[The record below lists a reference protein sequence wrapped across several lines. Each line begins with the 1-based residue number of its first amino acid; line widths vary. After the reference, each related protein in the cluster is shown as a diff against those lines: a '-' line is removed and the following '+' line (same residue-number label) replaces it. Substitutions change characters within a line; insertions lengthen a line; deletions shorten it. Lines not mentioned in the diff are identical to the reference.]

1 MLHPNHPLAGQVV
14 RVVRQTGHSAYAER
28 RWVIELDDGIR
39 LSIPLSWAEPVTE
52 ESAPTSVHT
61 PQEHKQVL
69 WVDVTTLLNL
79 ATMVRLLT
87 TNPPEEAVCY
97 ESANDTL
104 TNPPSTSCE
113 STPCR
118 SAPVPSLGASFSGT
132 KARTDDYGTDDDVRQ
147 APATPLPPPAEG
159 GER

>member
-1 MLHPNHPLAGQVV
+1 MLHPHHPLTGQVV

-52 ESAPTSVHT
+52 KSAPTSART
-61 PQEHKQVL
+61 SQEHQQM

-87 TNPPEEAVCY
+87 TNPPEEAVCH

-104 TNPPSTSCE
+104 TDHPSTSCE

-118 SAPVPSLGASFSGT
+118 SGSVPPLGASFSGT
-132 KARTDDYGTDDDVRQ
+132 QARVDYGTDDDVRQ
-147 APATPLPPPAEG
+147 APATQNG